1 MIYALLT
8 FNIILSMVTLAVLIL
23 SNAKPKQQ
31 TEVKQ
36 EQTEDNKTEDTL
48 IPVEDENASNLFELT
63 KTLQHNWYNLTS
75 DDEGE

>member
-23 SNAKPKQQ
+23 SNAKTKQQ

>member
-1 MIYALLT
+1 
-8 FNIILSMVTLAVLIL
+8 MVTLAVLIL
-23 SNAKPKQQ
+23 SNAKTKQQ

-48 IPVEDENASNLFELT
+48 IPVEDENDSNLFELT

>member
-23 SNAKPKQQ
+23 SNAKTKQQ

-36 EQTEDNKTEDTL
+36 EQTEDNKTEDAL

>member
-1 MIYALLT
+1 
-8 FNIILSMVTLAVLIL
+8 MVTLAVLIL
-23 SNAKPKQQ
+23 SHAKPKQQ

-48 IPVEDENASNLFELT
+48 IPVEDENASNPFELT

>member
-1 MIYALLT
+1 
-8 FNIILSMVTLAVLIL
+8 MVTLAILIL
-23 SNAKPKQQ
+23 SNAKTKQQ